1 MTVICS
7 RFDPTRTLLAT
18 VEVAL
23 DAHHLRVQS
32 VVASQS
38 SVSASLAFDRHTK
51 ATSTSWIP
59 YKNEFVVAVGTAK
72 GAVQLFSPTHNRV
85 ELQLATP
92 SGLAVSDF
100 YFCDYTQRGYCADV
114 GGNIYEYNVNTAKLV
129 SQFKVADVLP
139 TPEPIKRI
147 GSVSVSGKA
156 YLLLASHSVYM
167 VSADDHT
174 LTKTFPGHVE
184 PIECLVSVS
193 EDVFV
198 TSAHGDRFINVYSVV
213 KGGTSQVLVASRPV
227 ADFAL
232 GDSDGRSVLV
242 ARGDDGTLD
251 VFNDWAASGE
261 TSVQQKPNKK
271 RRRGGP
277 VVPSKQSSAHFKVVR
292 PPQQVSSPADA
303 DLAIIAATVDGSQI
317 LYSWMESATIPH
329 FNRVKWFDNDSYS
342 MDGEVEFSQ
351 SKPTTKSIDHH
362 NNQGHDIAATKH
374 YTEANTII
382 SDGNNLRDL
391 DNVSDDDEGESLAEK
406 LEKLHPNTTTS
417 KAKPAAKMGG
427 KNAATLSIVLSQ
439 SLRNNDHSL
448 LEVVLGNRDPE
459 VIKNTIAKL
468 DSSLAVTLLDRL
480 SERIQRQATKFD
492 QLNFWLKW
500 IIIIHGAVLASMPN
514 LAVKLSSLHAVL
526 IKKADTMPRLLE
538 LQGRL
543 TLLYHQQGLKR
554 EILTSQ
560 DDDVLGDASDVEYIE
575 ALEDGEGSDYDMD
588 EEEEDDFED
597 GEGGIADIELE
608 DEDIEADDVEEEEM
622 GFSDVEADA

>member
-1 MTVICS
+1 M
-7 RFDPTRTLLAT
+7 AT

-23 DAHHLRVQS
+23 DAHHLRVQL
-32 VVASQS
+32 VVASQLL
-38 SVSASLAFDRHTK
+38 VLALLAFDRHTK
-51 ATSTSWIP
+51 ATLTSWIP

-72 GAVQLFSPTHNRV
+72 GAVQLFLPTHNRV

-92 SGLAVSDF
+92 LGLAVLDF

-129 SQFKVADVLP
+129 LQFKVADVLP

-147 GSVSVSGKA
+147 GSVSVLGKA
-156 YLLLASHSVYM
+156 YLLLASHLVYM

-184 PIECLVSVS
+184 PIECLVLVL

-198 TSAHGDRFINVYSVV
+198 TLAHGDRFINVYLVV
-213 KGGTSQVLVASRPV
+213 KGGTSQVLVALRPV

-232 GDSDGRSVLV
+232 GDSDGRLVLV

-277 VVPSKQSSAHFKVVR
+277 VVPLKQSSAHFKVVR
-292 PPQQVSSPADA
+292 PPQQVLSPADA

-317 LYSWMESATIPH
+317 LYLWMELATIPH
-329 FNRVKWFDNDSYS
+329 FNRVKWFDNDLYS

-351 SKPTTKSIDHH
+351 LKPTTKSIDHH

-391 DNVSDDDEGESLAEK
+391 DNVLDDDEGELLAEK

-468 DSSLAVTLLDRL
+468 DSLLAVTLLDRL

-500 IIIIHGAVLASMPN
+500 IIIIHGAVLALMPN

-560 DDDVLGDASDVEYIE
+560 DDDVLGDALDVEYIE